1 MRCPICKEAVPKEGK
16 DRPFCSSRCKRI
28 DLGNW
33 LTEAYKISRP
43 MNEDEVEAVLRVD
56 DSEPADEVN

>member
-1 MRCPICKEAVPKEGK
+1 MRCPICKEVVPKDGA
-16 DRPFCSSRCKRI
+16 DRPFCSARCKRI

-33 LTEAYKISRP
+33 LTGAYRISRP

-56 DSEPADEVN
+56 DDETADEVN

>member
-1 MRCPICKEAVPKEGK
+1 MRCPICKKTVSDDAH
-16 DRPFCSSRCKRI
+16 RPFCSARCKRI

-33 LTEAYKISRP
+33 LTGAYKISRP

-56 DSEPADEVN
+56 EPAEADEVN